1 MTNFTPELIAKA
13 KAAKSAEELMALA
26 SENNIVL
33 TEDEAK
39 TYFEQLHTNGAISD
53 DELELVAGG
62 GCFDFVEAL
71 LRRTSAST
79 ASTCANCGNTSAKTV
94 YDNQLTPLPYESND
108 KAIDN
113 NIIEHL

>member
-1 MTNFTPELIAKA
+1 MKNLTPELIAQA

-26 SENNIVL
+26 SENHIVL

-71 LRRTSAST
+71 LRRTNANA
-79 ASTCANCGNTSAKTV
+79 ASTCANCGNTSSKTV
-94 YDNQLTPLPYESND
+94 YDSKLSPLPYESSD

-113 NIIEHL
+113 NISEHL